1 MFTSFMTN
9 PRTMNNPLREWWLKS
24 ITETIRNMSDKQEA
38 ERGGKKTKQAL
49 YYNVCCPIESGRP
62 G

>member
-38 ERGGKKTKQAL
+38 ERKRQTTTTSKNKHVIICIIL
-49 YYNVCCPIESGRP
+49 F
-62 G
+62 